1 MIFNKK
7 QAAKELKVSTITV
20 DRLRREGK
28 MPYHKIGSRVIFT
41 SDDLDNFL
49 NSCAVPAVNPIS
61 IRERKNIV
69 NRCGA

>member
-41 SDDLDNFL
+41 SNDLEIFL
-49 NSCAVPAVNPIS
+49 NSCAVPAVNPTS
-61 IRERKNIV
+61 IREKKNMT
-69 NRCGA
+69 NRFGA